1 MARAIATLSVLWHAQ
16 RALGAGGILDDG
28 VLQHVA
34 VINTE
39 KWWRWTTQRDLVVI
53 AGVTAQGKAPGLGF
67 VV

>member
-1 MARAIATLSVLWHAQ
+1 MTGL
-16 RALGAGGILDDG
+16 
-28 VLQHVA
+28 LQHVA